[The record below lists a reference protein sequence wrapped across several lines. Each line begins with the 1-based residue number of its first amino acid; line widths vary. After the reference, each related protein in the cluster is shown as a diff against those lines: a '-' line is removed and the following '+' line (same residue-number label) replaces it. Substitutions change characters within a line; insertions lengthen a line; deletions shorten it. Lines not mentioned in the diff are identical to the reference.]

1 MRPRTRFGLCAIL
14 ALVSAVWSARPALPQ
29 PVRGPLVVSERWPEC
44 TNLNTWTHDVMRLEG
59 LDNATETAQ
68 AKAFFRWLRLFS
80 RMATGGMIQAYE
92 GAYGKEQ
99 YVLDAHKNLF
109 VYGWGYCDTS
119 SRIAEAAW
127 AEYKRDRAAAER
139 VCVMHENGG
148 FHTMYRLRL
157 DGRYAAFDPR
167 YGYYLVERDAPDAK
181 ILDWAE
187 VGVDE
192 NVLRNRQFKY
202 RSQPF
207 FEYFGE
213 EWERALLL
221 QPAYYRSEEDWR
233 KAGGK
238 AECVFGDGKYDMGT
252 RFHEMDFCLARGM
265 TIERFWDGSARAF
278 YVPAGVHTR
287 REEPFLALG
296 RFYRVTE
303 TMLHGNW
310 VLNDPNYLRAQPYLS
325 QIPTDEGYNKD
336 VAGGRTLGQAWGRI
350 AYQPDLREPLDLLAP
365 GSTLVQVSDPPH
377 LRPRT
382 RAGGGSATFDVQCP
396 YVLVDGSISGEMA
409 GTDADALRLEIR
421 ILLAKTANESE
432 PDAWSSWDEIHRG
445 PGTFTVPIG
454 RARFNGRNASVH
466 GVYQF
471 QVRVTVGPNG
481 SRTMPAG
488 LSRFRLS
495 AQFENGI
502 MSIPQIFAGRNRIL
516 FKVRDA
522 SRIGGAI
529 RVAYRYQDAAGA
541 REHTQSLFRS
551 DFRDNVA
558 AYTLDAPGLKR
569 CTSLSIELGDGPR

>member
-1 MRPRTRFGLCAIL
+1 
-14 ALVSAVWSARPALPQ
+14 
-29 PVRGPLVVSERWPEC
+29 
-44 TNLNTWTHDVMRLEG
+44 MRLEG
-59 LDNATETAQ
+59 LENAPETAQ

-80 RMATGGMIQAYE
+80 RMATGGMIQAFE
-92 GAYGKEQ
+92 GEYGKEQ

-127 AEYKRDRAAAER
+127 SEYKQDRATAER
-139 VCVMHENGG
+139 VCVMHANGG

-187 VGVDE
+187 VGVDG
-192 NVLRNRQFKY
+192 NILRNRQYKN
-202 RSQPF
+202 RSQPY

-221 QPAYYRSEEDWR
+221 QPAYYRSEEEWR

-238 AECVFGDGKYDMGT
+238 PECVFGDGKYEMGT
-252 RFHEMDFCLARGM
+252 RLHEMDFCLARGM

-278 YVPAGVHTR
+278 YVPAGGHSH

-310 VLNDPNYLRAQPYLS
+310 AHNDPNYLRAKPYLS
-325 QIPTDEGYNKD
+325 QVPADEGYNKD

-350 AYQPDLREPLDLLAP
+350 VYQPDLRRPLDLLVQ
-365 GSTLVQVSDPPH
+365 GSTLVQMPSPPH
-377 LRPRT
+377 LRPR
-382 RAGGGSATFDVQCP
+382 RPAGGGSATFDVQCP
-396 YVLVDGSISGEMA
+396 YVLVDGSIAGELA
-409 GTDADALRLEIR
+409 GTKADALRLEIR
-421 ILLAKTANESE
+421 VLRAKATNDSE
-432 PDAWSSWDEIHRG
+432 PDAWSSWEEIHRG
-445 PGTFTVPIG
+445 PGAFTVSVG
-454 RARFNGRNASVH
+454 RARFNGRDPSIH
-466 GVYQF
+466 GVYRF
-471 QVRVTVGPNG
+471 QVRVTVGANSG
-481 SRTMPAG
+481 RTRPAG
-488 LSRFRLS
+488 LSQFRLA

-502 MSIPQIFAGRNRIL
+502 MSIPQIFAGQNRIL

-522 SRIGGAI
+522 RCIGGAL
-529 RVAYRYQDAAGA
+529 RVIYRYQDAAGA
-541 REHTQSLFRS
+541 KAHSQSLLAS
-551 DFRDNVA
+551 DFRDDIA
-558 AYTLDAPGLKR
+558 SYTLDAPGLVR
-569 CTSLSIELGDGPR
+569 CTSLSIELRDGAR